1 MLYVVCIS
9 GTFHETIIY
18 QSFTKKSLDIVL
30 TLAHV
35 LSCEFG
41 KIFKNTFFYRIL
53 LVARSGST
61 IPSFDL
67 HGKFSLRK

>member
-18 QSFTKKSLDIVL
+18 QCFTKKSLDIVL

-35 LSCEFG
+35 FSCEFG
-41 KIFKNTFFYRIL
+41 KMLKRTFFTEHFR
-53 LVARSGST
+53 ATASE
-61 IPSFDL
+61 
-67 HGKFSLRK
+67 KSL

>member
-35 LSCEFG
+35 FSCEFG
-41 KIFKNTFFYRIL
+41 KIFKNTFFDRIL